1 MRVAVGVKLVV
12 VGTLLCAACK
22 EDDQTYF
29 YPEASM
35 PPPGDAGADAA
46 KPDTGAPVND
56 SGSGND
62 AGASADTGAPAADS
76 GASDAGGGDAS
87 NVIATGMGAWT
98 LYDNPYGDG
107 GANPATG
114 IQGSAM
120 AVKAG
125 DGGMTVSLS
134 VSGLPGDRG
143 FGSHVHKLECPPP
156 TSAGGHFQHNA
167 NPDGGVNDPAFA
179 NPMNEVW
186 LDFTTNEAGIGM
198 GSATVDFVPPAGGA
212 KAIIVHDK
220 LTGDGGLAGPKLAC
234 LPFPF

>member
-1 MRVAVGVKLVV
+1 MRVEVGLKLVV
-12 VGTLLCAACK
+12 LGTLLCAAC
-22 EDDQTYF
+22 EETGQTYF
-29 YPEASM
+29 YPEASI
-35 PPPGDAGADAA
+35 PVDAGADAA
-46 KPDTGAPVND
+46 KPDTGAPVGD

-62 AGASADTGAPAADS
+62 AGTSADSGTSDS
-76 GASDAGGGDAS
+76 GASDAGAGDAS
-87 NVIATGMGAWT
+87 NVLATGMGTWT

-107 GANPATG
+107 GANPAMG

-134 VSGLPGDRG
+134 VSGLVADRG

-156 TSAGGHFQHNA
+156 TSAGGHFQHTP
-167 NPDGGVNDPAFA
+167 NPDGGVNDPEFA

-186 LDFTTNEAGIGM
+186 LDFTTNDAGVGM
-198 GSATVDFVPPAGGA
+198 GSATVNFVPPPGGA

-234 LPFPF
+234 LPFAF